1 MTHTD
6 PIADMLAR
14 IKNAYM
20 ARHKRVEVPYSKI
33 KEEIAAVLK
42 KKNYLKDYKIEGDKK
57 KLLSIGLLYRNG
69 VPVITNIKRISK
81 PGIRIYSNKDNLPR
95 ALSGFGTVILTTSK
109 GIMADDEAR
118 KKGIGGEVICEV
130 W

>member
-95 ALSGFGTVILTTSK
+95 VLSGFGTVILTTSK